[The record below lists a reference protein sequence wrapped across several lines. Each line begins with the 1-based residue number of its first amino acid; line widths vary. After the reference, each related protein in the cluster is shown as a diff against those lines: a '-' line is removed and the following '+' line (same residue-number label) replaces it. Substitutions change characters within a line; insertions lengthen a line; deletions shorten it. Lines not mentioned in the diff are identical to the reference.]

1 MNKKIF
7 RQTLLVALLVLLA
20 SVVLI
25 FGILISFFE
34 NQIQLELKSE
44 IEYIS
49 HAVKVE
55 GSSFFESFESS
66 SKRVTLIAPDGT
78 VLADTKHS
86 PEEMDNHLSREEVK
100 NALSA
105 GEGKSVRYSDTHTE
119 KTIYYAI
126 KLSDG
131 NILRVSTKQVTAL
144 TMLLGLLQ
152 PIIFVIAFAF
162 VLSLILSYRVSAS
175 IVKPINSIDLDN
187 PVLDEAYEELSP
199 LLRKVSAQ
207 KRTIERRIQ
216 EAKRRQE
223 EFRLVTENMS
233 EGFLTI
239 DEKGY
244 LLTCNKTALKLLKTE
259 LSEGANVFLLS
270 LSKEFRYVAKL
281 ALDGKHAESEI
292 ELDSRVYNLIANP
305 VFDEKNVIG
314 AIIFIIDIT
323 EAHKREQL
331 RREFTSNVSH
341 ELKTP
346 LTSISG
352 FAEIMKSGATDAE
365 TVADFSCIIYDEA
378 QRLITLV
385 SDIIKLSELDE
396 GSINLTKENVNLFVL
411 AEEEIARLQ
420 PFADRSDVKLSLF
433 GEPSTVY
440 GTRKILGEMIYNLID
455 NAIKYNKPG
464 GEAKVTVER
473 KDGYISLSVTDNG
486 IGIPEAEQDRI
497 FERFYRVDKSHSKEV
512 GGTGLGLSIV
522 KHGAIY
528 HNAKIDIESLPGI
541 GTTITL
547 TFKEQ
552 QGIEV
557 L

>member
-7 RQTLLVALLVLLA
+7 RQTILVALLVLLA

-34 NQIQLELKSE
+34 NQIQTELKSE
-44 IEYIS
+44 VDYIS
-49 HAVKVE
+49 HAVKTE
-55 GSSFFESFESS
+55 GNSFFESFEST
-66 SKRVTLIAPDGT
+66 SKRVTLIAPDGE
-78 VLADTKHS
+78 VLADTKNT
-86 PEEMDNHLSREEVK
+86 PADMDNHLSREEVRD
-100 NALSA
+100 ALSN
-105 GEGKSVRYSDTHTE
+105 GEGKSVRYSDTRTE

-131 NILRVSTKQVTAL
+131 NILRVSTKQVTAF

-187 PVLDEAYEELSP
+187 PVLDDAYEELSP
-199 LLRKVSAQ
+199 LLHKVSAQ
-207 KRTIERRIQ
+207 KRTIERRIR

-223 EFRLVTENMS
+223 EFRLITENMS

-244 LLTCNKTALKLLKTE
+244 LLTCNKAATKLLKTE
-259 LSEGANVFLLS
+259 FNEGDNVFLLNI
-270 LSKEFRYVAKL
+270 SKEFRYVLKL
-281 ALDGKHAESEI
+281 SLDGNHAESET
-292 ELDSRVYNLIANP
+292 ELDSRVYKLIANP
-305 VFDEKNVIG
+305 VFDEGATIG
-314 AIIFIIDIT
+314 AIVFILDIT

-352 FAEIMKSGATDAE
+352 FAEIMKSGTAE
-365 TVADFSCIIYDEA
+365 SNTVADFSGIIYDEA

-396 GSINLTKENVNLFVL
+396 GSINLVPEDVDLLALAKEESERLKPSAEKSGIKISVL
-411 AEEEIARLQ
+411 GSSA
-420 PFADRSDVKLSLF
+420 
-433 GEPSTVY
+433 TVS
-440 GTRKILGEMIYNLID
+440 GVRKILGEMIHNLLD
-455 NAIKYNKPG
+455 NAIKYNLPE
-464 GEAKVTVER
+464 GEAKVRINEDENFITLTVS
-473 KDGYISLSVTDNG
+473 DTG
-486 IGIPEAEQDRI
+486 IGIPQEEQGRI

-522 KHGAIY
+522 KHGAMY
-528 HNAKIDIESLPGI
+528 HGAKIDIESTPGE
-541 GTTITL
+541 GTSITVI
-547 TFKEQ
+547 FNK
-552 QGIEV
+552 
-557 L
+557 

>member
-1 MNKKIF
+1 M
-7 RQTLLVALLVLLA
+7 
-20 SVVLI
+20 LI

-34 NQIQLELKSE
+34 NQIQTELKNE
-44 IEYIS
+44 IDYIS

-55 GSSFFESFESS
+55 GNSFFESFEST
-66 SKRVTLIAPDGT
+66 SKRVTLIAPDGK
-78 VLADTKHS
+78 VLADTENA
-86 PEEMDNHLSREEVK
+86 PEDMDNHLSREEVQ
-100 NALSA
+100 NALSN
-105 GEGKSVRYSDTHTE
+105 GEGKSVRYSDTRTE

-131 NILRVSTKQVTAL
+131 NILRVSTKQVTAF

-187 PVLDEAYEELSP
+187 PVLDDAYEELSP
-199 LLRKVSAQ
+199 LLHKVSAQ
-207 KRTIERRIQ
+207 KRTIERRIR

-223 EFRLVTENMS
+223 EFRLITENMS

-244 LLTCNKTALKLLKTE
+244 LLTCNKAATKLLKTE
-259 LSEGANVFLLS
+259 FNEGDNVFLLNI
-270 LSKEFRYVAKL
+270 SKEFRYVLKL
-281 ALDGKHAESEI
+281 SLDGNHAESET
-292 ELDSRVYNLIANP
+292 ELDSRVYKLIANP
-305 VFDEKNVIG
+305 VFDEGATIG
-314 AIIFIIDIT
+314 AIVFILDIT

-352 FAEIMKSGATDAE
+352 FAEIMKSGTAE
-365 TVADFSCIIYDEA
+365 SDTVADFSGIIYDEA

-396 GSINLTKENVNLFVL
+396 GSINLVPEDVDLLALAKEESERLKPSAEKSGIKISVL
-411 AEEEIARLQ
+411 GSSA
-420 PFADRSDVKLSLF
+420 
-433 GEPSTVY
+433 TVS
-440 GTRKILGEMIYNLID
+440 GVRKILGEMIHNLLD
-455 NAIKYNKPG
+455 NAIKYNLPE
-464 GEAKVTVER
+464 GEAKVRINEDENFITLTVS
-473 KDGYISLSVTDNG
+473 DTG
-486 IGIPEAEQDRI
+486 IGIPQEEQGRI

-522 KHGAIY
+522 KHGAMY
-528 HNAKIDIESLPGI
+528 HGAKIDIESTPGE
-541 GTTITL
+541 GTSITVI
-547 TFKEQ
+547 FNK
-552 QGIEV
+552 
-557 L
+557 